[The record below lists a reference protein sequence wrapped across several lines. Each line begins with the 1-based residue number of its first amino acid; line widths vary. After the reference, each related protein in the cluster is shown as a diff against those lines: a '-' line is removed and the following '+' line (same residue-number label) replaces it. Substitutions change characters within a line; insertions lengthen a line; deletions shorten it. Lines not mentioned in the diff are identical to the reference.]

1 MINKFKLFY
10 YLPNS
15 YIFQSSGQDSEVIK
29 ERSCERS
36 SDTLLGNISY
46 PGIIELRIQCRKLH
60 SSVLDENFC
69 HKFGLSCSNMTKLKK
84 SLCELERKSELYMFA
99 LPNMSTLNV

>member
-1 MINKFKLFY
+1 MITYFKCIY

-15 YIFQSSGQDSEVIK
+15 CIFQSSGPDSEVIK

-36 SDTLLGNISY
+36 SDILLGNISY
-46 PGIIELRIQCRKLH
+46 PGIIELRIQCQKLH
-60 SSVLDENFC
+60 SSVLDENFR

-84 SLCELERKSELYMFA
+84 TLCEIERKSEFM
-99 LPNMSTLNV
+99 